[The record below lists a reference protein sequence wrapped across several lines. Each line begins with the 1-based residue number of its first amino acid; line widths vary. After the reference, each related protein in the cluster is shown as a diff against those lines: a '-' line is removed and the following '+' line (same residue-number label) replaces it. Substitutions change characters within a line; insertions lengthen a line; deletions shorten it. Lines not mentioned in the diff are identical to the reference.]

1 MASLGSLAPL
11 STIYNINNCYKPS
24 IGTSGF
30 SLGKI
35 KCCHEKKN
43 SQRCI
48 RASADG
54 KTQHFQIAKEQMMGE
69 VSQPMLVWRAIKL
82 PIYSVALVPLTVAS
96 AAAYLHTGN
105 FSARRYFGCLASSI
119 FIIAWLNLSNDVYDF
134 DTGADKNKKESV
146 VNMVGSRTG
155 TLVAANLLLALGSV
169 GLTLIAVEAG
179 TFRSMLL
186 LASAI
191 FCGYVY
197 QCPPAR
203 LSYHGLGEPLCFA
216 AFGPFAT
223 TAFYLMQSSQR
234 NLYSLHSFMGTIVS
248 ASILVGYTTSLILF
262 CSHFHQVEGDVA
274 VGKISPLVRIGTEM
288 GSEVVKISVAILYL
302 LLFAFGLG
310 GALPLVAIVFCG
322 LTLPMGYMVTNY
334 VKQNYNV
341 RSSNSPTSSLWKEPA
356 RDTLVATGVH
366 DPKYL
371 LRRSGIPEGVLI
383 SGEHIPSA
391 SPLGPLD

>member
-11 STIYNINNCYKPS
+11 SAIYSINCYKPC
-24 IGTSGF
+24 IGTTGF
-30 SLGKI
+30 SLGKL
-35 KCCHEKKN
+35 KHCHKRKSN
-43 SQRCI
+43 QRCI
-48 RASADG
+48 RAIYDG
-54 KTQHFQIAKEQMMGE
+54 KNQHFQIAKEETTEE
-69 VSQPMLVWRAIKL
+69 VSQAMLVWRAIKL

-105 FSARRYFGCLASSI
+105 FSARGYFGVLASSI

-169 GLTLIAVEAG
+169 GLTVIAVEAG

-234 NLYSLHSFMGTIVS
+234 NLYPLHSVMGTIVS

-274 VGKISPLVRIGTEM
+274 VGKISPLVRIGTET

-310 GALPLVAIVFCG
+310 GTLPLVDIVFCG

-334 VKQNYNV
+334 VKQNYNDKNKIFM
-341 RSSNSPTSSLWKEPA
+341 S
-356 RDTLVATGVH
+356 
-366 DPKYL
+366 KYL
-371 LRRSGIPEGVLI
+371 CIRLHTLFGLALAAGLVVARRLSIHPRPVL
-383 SGEHIPSA
+383 
-391 SPLGPLD
+391 